1 MTIKIRYARK
11 RTYKVSSMCILKGMV
26 TVASEGGMKALLEK
40 PKSR

>member
-1 MTIKIRYARK
+1 MTIKKRYARK

-26 TVASEGGMKALLEK
+26 TVASEGMKALLEK